1 MKVIG
6 YARVST
12 IGQAK
17 DGLGIPTQQRLLR
30 QWAKSNGHRLVRI
43 LDENGKSGT
52 LPETDRPGLL
62 EALTAVKRGEV
73 EALAV
78 TSLDRLARALT
89 VQEALLLQVW
99 AAGGKVFTV
108 DGGEVPQDDPD
119 DPMRTA
125 LRQIVGVFAELDR
138 RMIVKRLRNGRA
150 TKAAAGGYSVGAPP
164 YGWRAEE
171 GELVEDDHEQAVRR
185 SIVAWA
191 KDGESLAEIARR
203 LNDAGR
209 LPRRG
214 RWHPTT
220 VKRAIERNVD
230 G

>member
-6 YARVST
+6 YARVSS

-30 QWAKSNGHRLVRI
+30 SWAKANGHRLVRI
-43 LDENGKSGT
+43 VDENGKSGT

-62 EALTAVKRGEV
+62 EALTAVRRGEV

-99 AAGGKVFTV
+99 SAGGRVFTV

-150 TKAAAGGYSVGAPP
+150 TKAARGGHAVGAPP

-171 GELVEDDHEQAVRR
+171 GELVEDEAEQATLR
-185 SIVAWA
+185 SIITWSTEGA
-191 KDGESLAEIARR
+191 SLAEIARR
-203 LNDAGR
+203 LNNQGR
-209 LPRRG
+209 PPRRG

-220 VKRAIERNVD
+220 VKRALERGD
-230 G
+230 R